1 MVFFWQ
7 IRLGN
12 ENVKI
17 MFIAWISSQIQNKFC
32 SYLYCTSSFRWPPF
46 SLFTSSLEPSG
57 EDMLL
62 RLGTTIGLVDLVQ
75 VGAFSGQ
82 PSRGSV
88 PCSQREVPRPDDALA
103 SADEGGLDFDNN
115 FSPMDSVVPRP
126 EDEVVLAV
134 LSWRRRSSSSVFWF
148 STSCSSL
155 EKKTQGLI

>member
-1 MVFFWQ
+1 
-7 IRLGN
+7 
-12 ENVKI
+12 
-17 MFIAWISSQIQNKFC
+17 
-32 SYLYCTSSFRWPPF
+32 
-46 SLFTSSLEPSG
+46 
-57 EDMLL
+57 MLL

-115 FSPMDSVVPRP
+115 SSPMGSVVPRP

-134 LSWRRRSSSSVFWF
+134 LS
-148 STSCSSL
+148 
-155 EKKTQGLI
+155 